1 MIRAIA
7 LDDERPALDV
17 IEAFCSRIPV
27 ITLAKSFT
35 RTGEARLYMEN
46 NPVDLIF
53 LDINMPRESGL
64 EFSRGINQ
72 QSMVIFTT
80 AYSEFAAESYE
91 VEAVDYL
98 LKPFTFE
105 RFAQAVQKAQARLKS
120 LNSER
125 AESGESA
132 HLLLRVDYGL
142 VKVALPDI
150 LFIEG
155 LDNCLKIHLRGPA
168 GGSARALVV
177 RLTMKAM
184 QDKLPADHFVRV
196 HRSYIVPLDKIR
208 TVRNKVILIEDEEI
222 PVGSSYEKEFLDR
235 FLQ

>member
-17 IEAFCSRIPV
+17 IEAFCTRIPS
-27 ITLAKSFT
+27 ITLIKSFT
-35 RTGEARLYMEN
+35 RTGESRLYMES

-64 EFSRGINQ
+64 EFSRSIDQ
-72 QSMVIFTT
+72 QSLVIFTT

-105 RFAQAVQKAQARLKS
+105 RFGQAVQKAQMRLKS

-125 AESGESA
+125 ADGGESA
-132 HLLLRVDYGL
+132 HLFLRVDYGL
-142 VKVALPDI
+142 VKVTLADI

-155 LDNCLKIHLRGPA
+155 LDNYLKIHLSGAKP
-168 GGSARALVV
+168 LVV

-184 QDKLPADHFVRV
+184 QDKLPAEHFVRV
-196 HRSYIVPLDKIR
+196 HRSYIVSLNKIR
-208 TVRNKVILIEDEEI
+208 SFRNKVVLIEDEEI
-222 PVGSSYEKEFLDR
+222 PVGSSHEKDFLDR
-235 FLQ
+235 FIK

>member
-17 IEAFCSRIPV
+17 IEAFCSRIPS
-27 ITLAKSFT
+27 ITLVKSFT

-46 NPVDLIF
+46 NPVDLLF

-64 EFSRGINQ
+64 EFSRNINQ
-72 QSMVIFTT
+72 QSLVIFTT

-105 RFAQAVQKAQARLKS
+105 RFGQAVQKAQLRLKS
-120 LNSER
+120 LNNER
-125 AESGESA
+125 TEAGEPA
-132 HLLLRVDYGL
+132 HLFLRVDYGL
-142 VKVALPDI
+142 VKVTLSDI

-155 LDNCLKIHLRGPA
+155 LDNYLKIHLSGAKP
-168 GGSARALVV
+168 LVV

-184 QDKLPADHFVRV
+184 QDKLPAQHFVRV

-208 TVRNKVILIEDEEI
+208 TVRNKVILIGDEEI
-222 PVGSSYEKEFLDR
+222 PVGSSYEKDFFDR
-235 FLQ
+235 FIK

>member
-17 IEAFCSRIPV
+17 IEAFCSRIPAIALV
-27 ITLAKSFT
+27 KSFT

-72 QSMVIFTT
+72 QSLIIFTT

-105 RFAQAVQKAQARLKS
+105 RFGHAVQKAQVRLKPLDS
-120 LNSER
+120 QR
-125 AESGESA
+125 TGSGEPA
-132 HLLLRVDYGL
+132 HLFLRVDYGL
-142 VKVALPDI
+142 VKVVLSDI

-155 LDNCLKIHLRGPA
+155 LDNYLKIHLRGERP
-168 GGSARALVV
+168 LVV

-184 QDKLPADHFVRV
+184 QDKLPGEQFIRV
-196 HRSYIVPLDKIR
+196 HRSYIVSLEKIR
-208 TVRNKVILIEDEEI
+208 SVRNKLILIGEEEI
-222 PVGSSYEKEFLDR
+222 PVGSSYEKDFLDR
-235 FLQ
+235 FAR

>member
-17 IEAFCSRIPV
+17 IEAFCSRIPS
-27 ITLAKSFT
+27 ITLVKSFT
-35 RTGEARLYMEN
+35 RTGEARLYLES

-64 EFSRGINQ
+64 EFSRSINQ

-105 RFAQAVQKAQARLKS
+105 RFGLAVQKAQVRLKS
-120 LNSER
+120 LSTER
-125 AESGESA
+125 MEGGEPA
-132 HLLLRVDYGL
+132 HLFLRVDYGL
-142 VKVALPDI
+142 VKVTLSDI

-155 LDNCLKIHLRGPA
+155 LDNYLKIHLRGT
-168 GGSARALVV
+168 GTRALVV

-184 QDKLPADHFVRV
+184 QDKLPPEHFVRV

-208 TVRNKVILIEDEEI
+208 TVRNKVILIGDEEI
-222 PVGSSYEKEFLDR
+222 PIGSSYEKDFLDR
-235 FLQ
+235 FIK

>member
-17 IEAFCSRIPV
+17 IEAFCSRIPS
-27 ITLAKSFT
+27 ITLVKSFT

-64 EFSRGINQ
+64 EFSRSINQ

-105 RFAQAVQKAQARLKS
+105 RFGQAVQKAQARLKS
-120 LNSER
+120 LSNER
-125 AESGESA
+125 MESGEPA
-132 HLLLRVDYGL
+132 HLFLRVDYGL
-142 VKVALPDI
+142 VKVTLSDI

-155 LDNCLKIHLRGPA
+155 LDNYLKIHLRGT
-168 GGSARALVV
+168 RALVV

-184 QDKLPADHFVRV
+184 QDKLPAEHFVRV

-208 TVRNKVILIEDEEI
+208 TVRNKVILIEEEEI
-222 PVGSSYEKEFLDR
+222 PIGSSYERNFLDR
-235 FLQ
+235 FIQ

>member
-17 IEAFCSRIPV
+17 IEAFCSRIPS
-27 ITLAKSFT
+27 ITLVKSFT

-46 NPVDLIF
+46 NPVDLLF
-53 LDINMPRESGL
+53 LDINMPRESGM
-64 EFSRGINQ
+64 EFSRNINQ
-72 QSMVIFTT
+72 RSMVIFTT

-105 RFAQAVQKAQARLKS
+105 RFGQAVQRAQTRLKS
-120 LNSER
+120 LNTER
-125 AESGESA
+125 IDSGEPA
-132 HLLLRVDYGL
+132 HLFLRVDYGL
-142 VKVALPDI
+142 VKVTLSDI

-155 LDNCLKIHLRGPA
+155 LDNYLKIHLREAA
-168 GGSARALVV
+168 GTGARTLVV

-184 QDKLPADHFVRV
+184 QDKLPAEHFVRV
-196 HRSYIVPLDKIR
+196 HRSYIVPFDKIR
-208 TVRNKVILIEDEEI
+208 SVRNKVVLIEDEEI
-222 PVGSSYEKEFLDR
+222 PVGSSYEKDFLDR
-235 FLQ
+235 FIQ

>member
-17 IEAFCSRIPV
+17 IDAFCSRLPG
-27 ITLAKSFT
+27 ITLAKTFN
-35 RTGEARLYMEN
+35 RTGEARLYMEA

-64 EFSRGINQ
+64 EFSRSVGRQ
-72 QSMVIFTT
+72 TMVIFTT

-105 RFAQAVQKAQARLKS
+105 RFAAAVQKAQIRLRAM
-120 LNSER
+120 LNEP
-125 AESGESA
+125 AENGA
-132 HLLLRVDYGL
+132 HLFLRVDYGL
-142 VKVALPDI
+142 VKVALSDI

-155 LDNCLKIHLRGPA
+155 LDNYLKIHLRG
-168 GGSARALVV
+168 ARPLVV

-184 QDKLPADHFVRV
+184 QDKLPADQFVRV
-196 HRSYIVPLDKIR
+196 HRSFIVPLDKIR
-208 TVRNKVILIEDEEI
+208 SVRSKLILIEEEEI
-222 PVGSSYEKEFLDR
+222 PIGSSYEKDFYDR
-235 FLQ
+235 FNK